1 MAEPTPNV
9 FALAAEDSYTTFASV
24 GRWKQETG
32 GPALGY
38 FPVYFPEE
46 LAHALG
52 FLPIGLFGASGR
64 VSLDM
69 ATAHTQSFICSISR
83 SQFQMV
89 LQGTF
94 DAFDALVFSN
104 ICDVARNLS
113 GITKRNMDEKHIEY
127 IHYPINNSSPHAE
140 RYLREEYARVSAG
153 LERIARKP
161 LEPEKLR
168 ASIAAYNEKRRLQD
182 ELVSL
187 RRSKPWLLPYTEW
200 YSLMRAGAILPVEPY
215 IRALKDRLAEI
226 ARREGKAMDRLR
238 VAVMG
243 NFCEQPPLML
253 MKIIEDAGCYI
264 VHDEALVG
272 SYWMGEVRT
281 DGEDPLLSLA
291 RAYVQNPAPLTVRF
305 HPDIDKRQ
313 YLASLLE
320 STRVGGVIFC
330 TPKFCEPALYD
341 SMVYKMPL
349 DAAKLPYLHL
359 EYEESGSSFEY
370 ARTMV
375 ETFVESILFD

>member
-1 MAEPTPNV
+1 MVEPPMDV
-9 FALAAEDSYTTFASV
+9 FARAAEDSYTTFATV
-24 GRWKQETG
+24 KDWKEETG
-32 GPALGY
+32 GRALGY

-52 FLPIGLFGASGR
+52 FLPVGLFGASGR

-89 LQGTF
+89 LQGNL

-113 GITKRNMDEKHIEY
+113 GITKRNMDGKHIEY
-127 IHYPINNSSPHAE
+127 VHYPINNRSPHAE
-140 RYLREEYARVSAG
+140 RYLREEYARVSSG
-153 LERIARKP
+153 LERIAGRP
-161 LEPEKLR
+161 LNAEKLR
-168 ASIAAYNEKRRLQD
+168 ASIATYNEKRRLQE

-187 RRSKPWLLPYTEW
+187 RRSKPWLLTYSEW
-200 YSLMRAGAILPVEPY
+200 YSLMRAGAILPVATY
-215 IRALKDRLAEI
+215 VRALRDRLAEI
-226 ARREGKAMDRLR
+226 AGRKGEAKDRLR

-264 VHDEALVG
+264 VHDEAVVG
-272 SYWMGEVRT
+272 SYWMGEVRA
-281 DGEDPLLSLA
+281 DDEDPLLTLA
-291 RAYVQNPAPLTVRF
+291 RAYVRNPAPLTVRF
-305 HPDIDKRQ
+305 HPDIDKQQ
-313 YLASLLE
+313 YLTSLLE
-320 STRVGGVIFC
+320 SARLEGVIFC

-341 SMVYKMPL
+341 SMVYKMAL
-349 DAAKLPYLHL
+349 EKTHTPYLHL